1 MSIPSQVFDARICK
15 ALGLEPAGIV
25 SLAIKIA
32 AGDLVTV
39 DVRRLV
45 SAEEA
50 GALLDAIEEE
60 RFTLEKRP

>member
-1 MSIPSQVFDARICK
+1 MPLPSHDFGARICK

-25 SLAIKIA
+25 SLSINVA

-50 GALLDAIEEE
+50 GTILDAIEEE
-60 RFTLEKRP
+60 RFTLERRP

>member
-1 MSIPSQVFDARICK
+1 MPLPSHDFAPRICK

-25 SLAIKIA
+25 SLAIKVA

-50 GALLDAIEEE
+50 GTILDAIEEE